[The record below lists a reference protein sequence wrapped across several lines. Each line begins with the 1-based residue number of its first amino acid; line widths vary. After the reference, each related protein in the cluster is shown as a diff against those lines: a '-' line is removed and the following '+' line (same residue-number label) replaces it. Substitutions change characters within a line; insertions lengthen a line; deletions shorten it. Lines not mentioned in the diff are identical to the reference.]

1 MADEGAVH
9 DEDWESPAAVTLGK
23 TVLSLDRA
31 AGRIRASYVAGPNF
45 INRGGRIY
53 GGFLAAMLDG
63 LCGHA
68 VRLTHAEPGT
78 PQVTLEL
85 KTSFMGRADPG
96 ILVGEGWVTH
106 RGRSIAFAEA
116 ELRNADGVLVA
127 KGSATFKVG
136 A

>member
-1 MADEGAVH
+1 M
-9 DEDWESPAAVTLGK
+9 TIQIRR
-23 TVLSLDRA
+23 LDDTDR
-31 AGRIRASYVAGPNF
+31 
-45 INRGGRIY
+45 
-53 GGFLAAMLDG
+53 LAAMLDG

-68 VRLTHAEPGT
+68 LRLTHADPAT

-96 ILVGEGWVTH
+96 VLVGEGWVTH

-116 ELRNADGVLVA
+116 ELRAEDGTLVA
-127 KGSATFKVG
+127 KASATFKIG